1 MKGWFRGCMVLVF
14 LIGAIFVT
22 HSPAFSQEGDLR
34 LSKEASPIFLAAL
47 KNSRNSLSSS
57 EIAISPG
64 IPEQPSMMAA
74 VASEGANVS
83 TEKLAEAGVLET
95 AQIGRPTMGV
105 TCTTCS
111 PTCRQTCQTCGQQ
124 TCGATCAQTCAATC
138 AQTCAATCGA
148 TCAQTCTGA
157 TCGQTCLGAATC
169 GGYTCQS
176 VTCGGFK
183 TCFGPGCKPSPSR

>member
-124 TCGATCAQTCAATC
+124 TCGATCAQTC
-138 AQTCAATCGA
+138 
-148 TCAQTCTGA
+148 TGA

>member
-1 MKGWFRGCMVLVF
+1 MNRWTRGLASF
-14 LIGAIFVT
+14 FLLIGGIFVFQGN
-22 HSPAFSQEGDLR
+22 AFSEEADLS

-47 KNSRNSLSSS
+47 NNSRNSLSSS

-74 VASEGANVS
+74 VGSEGANVS
-83 TEKLAEAGVLET
+83 TEKLAETGVLET
-95 AQIGRPTMGV
+95 AQIGRATMGV

-124 TCGATCAQTCAATC
+124 TCGATCSQTCTHTCSQTCGTTCGTTCTQTCA
-138 AQTCAATCGA
+138 
-148 TCAQTCTGA
+148 GA

-169 GGYTCQS
+169 GSYTCQS
-176 VTCGGFK
+176 VTCGGFS
-183 TCFGPGCKPSPSR
+183 TCFGPNCKPSPSR